1 MYSGINMYS
10 SASLAVG
17 SIHKGHERYSG
28 ISRGKQCTFVSLS
41 ALLCAQSLPMP
52 LWTTK
57 VIDVVLFNGDAM
69 YKNAFEN
76 YVVRDT
82 ET

>member
-1 MYSGINMYS
+1 M
-10 SASLAVG
+10 
-17 SIHKGHERYSG
+17 
-28 ISRGKQCTFVSLS
+28 SLS

-52 LWTTK
+52 LKTTK
-57 VIDVVLFNGDAM
+57 VIDEVLFNGDAM

-76 YVVRDT
+76 YVVPDT